1 MNINN
6 NSQNMEGI
14 KAILNL
20 LPFHPSYALPQP
32 LEIIRKPLSKFLF
45 SGGLEM
51 QRTWLKWLTPKV
63 INGYRQIREDI
74 CSTITQGYF

>member
-51 QRTWLKWLTPKV
+51 QRTWLK
-63 INGYRQIREDI
+63 
-74 CSTITQGYF
+74 